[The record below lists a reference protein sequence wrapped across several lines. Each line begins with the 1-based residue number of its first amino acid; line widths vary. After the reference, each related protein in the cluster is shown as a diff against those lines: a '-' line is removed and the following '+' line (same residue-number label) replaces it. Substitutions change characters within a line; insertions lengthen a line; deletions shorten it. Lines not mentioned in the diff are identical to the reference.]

1 MNEFLCSVFVFQG
14 KVGSNQLGF
23 NISFKI
29 IFKISFK
36 IILKI
41 SFSKFSA
48 SNLYPGIKVAPTS
61 ASKVTNSTCV
71 QPRLCKRNYYYLCNK
86 SLMLLQRNWPHFR
99 LAALALTFFIFVE
112 DELLIMMMVKWW
124 WWDGFPPDIRILDVR
139 CNFSSLH
146 LWLLQTSH
154 QTSKLFDFF
163 LLLFFKG

>member
-14 KVGSNQLGF
+14 KVGSKQLGF
-23 NISFKI
+23 KISFKIIFKI

-36 IILKI
+36 IIFKVI
-41 SFSKFSA
+41 FKVIFKMSFSRFSS
-48 SNLYPGIKVAPTS
+48 SNLYPGIKVALAS

-112 DELLIMMMVKWW
+112 DELLIMMMVK
-124 WWDGFPPDIRILDVR
+124 
-139 CNFSSLH
+139 
-146 LWLLQTSH
+146 
-154 QTSKLFDFF
+154 
-163 LLLFFKG
+163 